1 MRDLILMAT
10 PVASFLYLI
19 MHPQEI
25 AAIAR
30 FLEGLLR
37 WCLRVAGMQHAGEP
51 HLSCWRYSATSHSNE
66 LQEPSIVF
74 L

>member
-1 MRDLILMAT
+1 MRDLILMGT

-19 MHPQEI
+19 LHPEEI

-37 WCLRVAGMQHAGEP
+37 
-51 HLSCWRYSATSHSNE
+51 
-66 LQEPSIVF
+66 
-74 L
+74 